1 VNEGLPKMKLIMEN
15 WREYLNEDIEN
26 PTTWG
31 ELSTKITMQ
40 IAAEKW
46 PRLGK
51 TLLKFGFKVAT
62 SKAKTAMSLIKDLET
77 VLDFVPD
84 ELQDKLEKGAE
95 DAAEKLADMARVRG
109 GVIGSFIVDDIMGMD
124 DSLTKELPGFKELN
138 IEDEYEASVD
148 KEKLKQWAKGVIMYA
163 SKAPP
168 DEPLPDLNQ
177 ELEEWFQE
185 QTGAHPD
192 TDQPDIREP
201 E

>member
-1 VNEGLPKMKLIMEN
+1 MQALMEN
-15 WREYLNEDIEN
+15 WRGYLNEDIEN
-26 PTTWG
+26 PRTWG
-31 ELSTKITMQ
+31 ELATKITMQ
-40 IAAEKW
+40 VAAEKW
-46 PRLGK
+46 PRLGT

-62 SKAKTAMSLIKDLET
+62 SQAKMVQQAIKDLED

-84 ELQDKLEKGAE
+84 EIQDKLEQGAE
-95 DAAEKLADMARVRG
+95 DAAKWLADKARDRG
-109 GVIGSFIVDDIMGMD
+109 GAVGSFIIDDIMGMD

-148 KEKLKQWAKGVIMYA
+148 KEKLKKWAKGVILYA
-163 SKAPP
+163 KNASP

-177 ELEEWFQE
+177 ELESWFQK

-192 TDQPDIREP
+192 TDQPDIRKP